1 MQELN
6 ISKSILAKFQSI
18 GFQDSNQIQNFAF
31 DFRDRPEMLS
41 STLQKDFAFPTLD
54 SHFARAAILHVINSS
69 SPPSS
74 SSSSSSFQNTK
85 NACLDDNTSYE
96 NLNGATNWITPKATL
111 REATQKGPNR
121 FFSKENILLLRIIT
135 YFI

>member
-1 MQELN
+1 
-6 ISKSILAKFQSI
+6 
-18 GFQDSNQIQNFAF
+18 
-31 DFRDRPEMLS
+31 MLS

-121 FFSKENILLLRIIT
+121 FISKENPSSAAHHELFYLAETTSFRPKLNKRT
-135 YFI
+135 NSL